1 MTASPATQISVSAPG
16 RVNLLGEHVDYNQG
30 VVLPVAID
38 RHVQLKAYPLSE
50 RILRLHALDMH
61 GMADL
66 ALDDLQAKRDLSGN
80 PLPGWALYPAGVAWA
95 LQQRGLQP
103 LGMEVSYTSDVPIGA
118 GLSSS
123 AAVEVAFAALWQSA
137 SGWQIEPVE
146 LALTCQKAE
155 IEYVG
160 VNCGAMDQIT
170 SMCGVAEH
178 ALMIDLRTLKVQP
191 IRLPENL
198 AIVIADS
205 NTPHSLA
212 KSAYNDRRRSCEAA
226 VHLLKAINPGIESL
240 REISEKDFNKHSARL
255 PEIVRLRARHVIEEM
270 ARVDEGIRCLMVGD
284 KDGFGRLMLA
294 SHASLRDLYQ
304 VSTPELDLLVEIAR
318 DLPGCWGARLT
329 GAGFGGCTVN
339 LIEEQHA
346 AEFIR
351 QLSAEYTRVAHKS
364 ASIYTCRASGGAKTS
379 LA

>member
-1 MTASPATQISVSAPG
+1 MAASLPTQITVSAPG

-38 RHVQLKAYPLSE
+38 RHVRLKASPRSD
-50 RILRLHALDMH
+50 RVLRLHALDLQ
-61 GMADL
+61 GAVEL
-66 ALDDLQAKRDLSGN
+66 SLDGLQTKQDLSGKS
-80 PLPGWALYPAGVAWA
+80 LPGWALYPAGVAWA
-95 LQQRGLQP
+95 LQQRCLEP
-103 LGMEVSYTSDVPIGA
+103 VGMDVRYTSDVPIGA

-123 AAVEVAFAALWQSA
+123 AAVEVAFARLWQSA
-137 SGWQIEPVE
+137 GGWQIETVE

-170 SMCGVAEH
+170 SMCGVADH
-178 ALMIDLRTLKVQP
+178 VLVIDLRSMQVKT
-191 IRLPENL
+191 IRLPEGL
-198 AIVIADS
+198 SIIIADS

-212 KSAYNDRRRSCEAA
+212 KSAYNDRRRSCEEA
-226 VHLLKAINPGIESL
+226 VQLLKPIFPSIQSL
-240 REISEKDFNKHSARL
+240 RDVSEKDLNRHAAEL

-270 ARVDEGIRCLMVGD
+270 ARVDEGIHCLQQGD

-304 VSTPELDLLVEIAR
+304 VSTPELDLLVETAK

-339 LIEEQHA
+339 LVEDGQA
-346 AEFIR
+346 ADFIR
-351 QLSAEYTRVAHKS
+351 QLSAEYTRVTKKLAT
-364 ASIYTCRASGGAKTS
+364 IYTCRASGGVSASIT
-379 LA
+379 